1 MMTGREGGTAT
12 FIGLRTIFRR
22 LRPSCRFGFE
32 EGMKCPKCRRRRR
45 IRQLHDNDGG
55 GTGSKDAAACVRV
68 DDDAKG
74 RLFPVEWYTRTFG
87 QICWTCMLQGGDSLR
102 GSAKREITAKN
113 LLQLHFFSANLDLQL
128 ALRGLLHLL
137 IRELPLALPTD
148 TSRAVH
154 SLTHCRQHEASSD
167 LNHLIALLCCIEL
180 LMCRRRRRHRRLHP

>member
-1 MMTGREGGTAT
+1 MTGREGGTAT

-137 IRELPLALPTD
+137 IRELPLPPPEPCQLTHQTPST
-148 TSRAVH
+148 H
-154 SLTHCRQHEASSD
+154 SLQAARG
-167 LNHLIALLCCIEL
+167 LL
-180 LMCRRRRRHRRLHP
+180 RP